1 MSNYEVIATGLEFPE
16 GPVVMPDG
24 SIILVEIKRGTITRV
39 DPDNG
44 SVDVVARPGGGPNGA
59 AIGPDGALYV
69 CNNGGFEWGENRG
82 LTIPGLVADDYSSG
96 RIERI
101 DLETGAVE
109 VVYADVDGVPLKGP
123 NDLMFDS
130 TGGFWFTDHGKMRAR
145 TRDRGGLY
153 YGKADGSSVRE
164 ISFPLDGP
172 NGVGL
177 SPEEDRVYVAETHQ
191 GSILY
196 WELDGP
202 GELAGSPHGR
212 FLARPA
218 GRKLFDSLAMD
229 AEGNVSVATIQTGG
243 ISTFTPDGEELDFFA
258 VEDPLCTNIC
268 FGGADMKTAFI
279 TLSGTGHGPGWS
291 CRTRLWPHR
300 HARQWGSCPPLKVIM
315 SAIADSKPTHW

>member
-101 DLETGAVE
+101 DLETGAVD

-279 TLSGTGHGPGWS
+279 TLSGTGKLIRS
-291 CRTRLWPHR
+291 DWPR
-300 HARQWGSCPPLKVIM
+300 AGLVLPY
-315 SAIADSKPTHW
+315 

>member
-1 MSNYEVIATGLEFPE
+1 MSNYEIIAAGLEFPE

-24 SIILVEIKRGTITRV
+24 SIVLVEIKRGTITRV
-39 DPDNG
+39 DPDDG
-44 SVDVVARPGGGPNGA
+44 SVDVLAQPGGGPNGA

-69 CNNGGFEWGENRG
+69 CNNGGFEWGEARG

-164 ISFPLDGP
+164 IAFPLDGP

-177 SPEEDRVYVAETHQ
+177 SPQQDRVYVAETHQ

-218 GRKLFDSLAMD
+218 GRKLFDSLAID

-243 ISTFTPDGEELDFFA
+243 ISTFTPDGEELEFFA
-258 VEDPLCTNIC
+258 VDDPLCTNIC

-279 TLSGTGHGPGWS
+279 TLSGTGKLIRADWPRPG
-291 CRTRLWPHR
+291 LVLPY
-300 HARQWGSCPPLKVIM
+300 
-315 SAIADSKPTHW
+315 

>member
-1 MSNYEVIATGLEFPE
+1 MSNYEIIAAGLEFPE

-24 SIILVEIKRGTITRV
+24 SIVLVEIKRGTITRV
-39 DPDNG
+39 DPDDG
-44 SVDVVARPGGGPNGA
+44 SVDVLAQPGGGPNGA

-69 CNNGGFEWGENRG
+69 CNNGGFEWGEARG
-82 LTIPGLVADDYSSG
+82 LTIPGLVADNYSSG
-96 RIERI
+96 RIERV

-164 ISFPLDGP
+164 IAFPLDGP

-177 SPEEDRVYVAETHQ
+177 SPQQDRVYVAETHQ
-191 GSILY
+191 GSLLY

-218 GRKLFDSLAMD
+218 GRKLFDSLAID

-243 ISTFTPDGEELDFFA
+243 ISTFTPDGEELEFFA
-258 VEDPLCTNIC
+258 VDDPLCTNIC

-279 TLSGTGHGPGWS
+279 TLSGTGKLIRADWPRPG
-291 CRTRLWPHR
+291 LVLPY
-300 HARQWGSCPPLKVIM
+300 
-315 SAIADSKPTHW
+315 

>member
-1 MSNYEVIATGLEFPE
+1 MSNYEIIAAGLEFPE

-24 SIILVEIKRGTITRV
+24 SIVLVEIKRGTITRV
-39 DPDNG
+39 DPDDG
-44 SVDVVARPGGGPNGA
+44 SVDVVAQPGGGPNGA

-69 CNNGGFEWGENRG
+69 CNNGGFEWGEARG

-164 ISFPLDGP
+164 IAFPLDGP

-177 SPEEDRVYVAETHQ
+177 SPQQDRVYVAETHQ

-202 GELAGSPHGR
+202 GELASSPHGR

-218 GRKLFDSLAMD
+218 GRKLFDSLAID

-243 ISTFTPDGEELDFFA
+243 ISTFTPDGEELEFFA
-258 VEDPLCTNIC
+258 VDDPLCTNIC

-279 TLSGTGHGPGWS
+279 TLSGTGKLIRADWPRPG
-291 CRTRLWPHR
+291 LVLPY
-300 HARQWGSCPPLKVIM
+300 
-315 SAIADSKPTHW
+315 

>member
-1 MSNYEVIATGLEFPE
+1 MSNYEIIAAGLEFPE

-24 SIILVEIKRGTITRV
+24 SIVLVEIKRGTITRV
-39 DPDNG
+39 DPDDG
-44 SVDVVARPGGGPNGA
+44 SVDVVAQPGGGPNGA

-69 CNNGGFEWGENRG
+69 CNNGGFEWGEARG

-96 RIERI
+96 RIERV

-164 ISFPLDGP
+164 IAFPLDGP

-177 SPEEDRVYVAETHQ
+177 SPQQDRVYVAETHQ

-218 GRKLFDSLAMD
+218 GRKLFDSLAID

-243 ISTFTPDGEELDFFA
+243 ISTFTPDGEELEFFA
-258 VEDPLCTNIC
+258 VDDPLCTNIC

-279 TLSGTGHGPGWS
+279 TLSGTGKLIRADWPRPG
-291 CRTRLWPHR
+291 LVLPY
-300 HARQWGSCPPLKVIM
+300 
-315 SAIADSKPTHW
+315 

>member
-1 MSNYEVIATGLEFPE
+1 MSNYEIIAAGLEFPE

-24 SIILVEIKRGTITRV
+24 SIVLVEIKRGTITRV
-39 DPDNG
+39 DPDDG
-44 SVDVVARPGGGPNGA
+44 SVDVVAQPGGGPNGA

-69 CNNGGFEWGENRG
+69 CNNGGFEWGEARG

-164 ISFPLDGP
+164 IAFPLDGP

-177 SPEEDRVYVAETHQ
+177 SPQQDRVYVAETHQ

-196 WELDGP
+196 WELNGP

-218 GRKLFDSLAMD
+218 GRKLFDSLAID
-229 AEGNVSVATIQTGG
+229 TEGIVSVATIQTGG

-258 VEDPLCTNIC
+258 VDDPLCTNIC

-279 TLSGTGHGPGWS
+279 TLSGTGKLIRADWPRPG
-291 CRTRLWPHR
+291 LVLPY
-300 HARQWGSCPPLKVIM
+300 
-315 SAIADSKPTHW
+315 

>member
-1 MSNYEVIATGLEFPE
+1 MSNYEIIAAGLEFPE

-24 SIILVEIKRGTITRV
+24 SIVLVEIKRGTITRV
-39 DPDNG
+39 DPDDG
-44 SVDVVARPGGGPNGA
+44 SVDVVAQPGGGPNGA

-69 CNNGGFEWGENRG
+69 CNNGGFEWGEARG
-82 LTIPGLVADDYSSG
+82 LTIPGLVADNYSSG
-96 RIERI
+96 RIERV

-164 ISFPLDGP
+164 IAFPLDGP

-177 SPEEDRVYVAETHQ
+177 SPQQDRVYVAETHQ
-191 GSILY
+191 GSLLY

-218 GRKLFDSLAMD
+218 GRKLFDSLAID

-258 VEDPLCTNIC
+258 VDDPLCTNIC

-279 TLSGTGHGPGWS
+279 TLSGTGKLIRADWPRPG
-291 CRTRLWPHR
+291 LVLPY
-300 HARQWGSCPPLKVIM
+300 
-315 SAIADSKPTHW
+315 

>member
-1 MSNYEVIATGLEFPE
+1 MSNYEIIAAGLEFPE

-24 SIILVEIKRGTITRV
+24 SIVLVEIKRGTITRV
-39 DPDNG
+39 DPDDG
-44 SVDVVARPGGGPNGA
+44 SVDVVAQPGGGPNGA

-69 CNNGGFEWGENRG
+69 CNNGGFEWGEARG

-164 ISFPLDGP
+164 IAFPLDGP

-177 SPEEDRVYVAETHQ
+177 SPQQDRVYVAETHQ

-196 WELDGP
+196 WELNGP

-218 GRKLFDSLAMD
+218 GRKLFDSLAID

-258 VEDPLCTNIC
+258 VDDPLCTNIC

-279 TLSGTGHGPGWS
+279 TLSGTGKLIRADWPRPG
-291 CRTRLWPHR
+291 LVLPY
-300 HARQWGSCPPLKVIM
+300 
-315 SAIADSKPTHW
+315 

>member
-279 TLSGTGHGPGWS
+279 TLSGTGKLIRSDWPRPG
-291 CRTRLWPHR
+291 LVLPY
-300 HARQWGSCPPLKVIM
+300 
-315 SAIADSKPTHW
+315 

>member
-1 MSNYEVIATGLEFPE
+1 MSNYEIIAAGLEFPE

-24 SIILVEIKRGTITRV
+24 AIVLVEIKRGTITRV
-39 DPDNG
+39 DPDDG
-44 SVDVVARPGGGPNGA
+44 SVDVVAQPGGGPNGA

-69 CNNGGFEWGENRG
+69 CNNGWFEWGEARG

-164 ISFPLDGP
+164 IAFPLDGP

-177 SPEEDRVYVAETHQ
+177 SPQQDRVYVAETHQ
-191 GSILY
+191 GSLLY

-218 GRKLFDSLAMD
+218 GRKLFDSLAID

-258 VEDPLCTNIC
+258 VDDPLCTNIC

-279 TLSGTGHGPGWS
+279 TLSGTGKLIRADWPRPGLVL
-291 CRTRLWPHR
+291 TY
-300 HARQWGSCPPLKVIM
+300 
-315 SAIADSKPTHW
+315 

>member
-1 MSNYEVIATGLEFPE
+1 MSNYEIIAAGLEFPE

-24 SIILVEIKRGTITRV
+24 SIVLVEIKRGTITRV
-39 DPDNG
+39 DPDDG
-44 SVDVVARPGGGPNGA
+44 SVDVLAQPGGGPNGA

-69 CNNGGFEWGENRG
+69 CNNGGFEWGEARG
-82 LTIPGLVADDYSSG
+82 LTIPGLVADNYSSG
-96 RIERI
+96 RIERV

-164 ISFPLDGP
+164 IAFPLDGP

-177 SPEEDRVYVAETHQ
+177 SPQQDRVYVAETHQ
-191 GSILY
+191 GSLLY

-218 GRKLFDSLAMD
+218 GRKLFDSLAID

-258 VEDPLCTNIC
+258 VDDPLCTNIC

-279 TLSGTGHGPGWS
+279 TLSGTGKLIRADWPRPG
-291 CRTRLWPHR
+291 LVLPY
-300 HARQWGSCPPLKVIM
+300 
-315 SAIADSKPTHW
+315 

>member
-1 MSNYEVIATGLEFPE
+1 MSNYEIIAAGLEFPE

-24 SIILVEIKRGTITRV
+24 SIVLVEIKRGTITRV
-39 DPDNG
+39 DPDDG
-44 SVDVVARPGGGPNGA
+44 SVDVVAQPGGGPNGA

-69 CNNGGFEWGENRG
+69 CNNGGFEWGEARG

-164 ISFPLDGP
+164 IAFPLDGP

-177 SPEEDRVYVAETHQ
+177 SPQQDRVYVAETHQ

-218 GRKLFDSLAMD
+218 GRKLFDSLAID

-258 VEDPLCTNIC
+258 VDDPLCTNIC

-279 TLSGTGHGPGWS
+279 TLSGTGKLIRADWPRPG
-291 CRTRLWPHR
+291 LVLPY
-300 HARQWGSCPPLKVIM
+300 
-315 SAIADSKPTHW
+315 

>member
-1 MSNYEVIATGLEFPE
+1 MSNYEIIAAGLEFPE

-24 SIILVEIKRGTITRV
+24 SIVLVEIKRGTITRV
-39 DPDNG
+39 DPDDG
-44 SVDVVARPGGGPNGA
+44 SVDVVAQPGGGPNGA

-69 CNNGGFEWGENRG
+69 CNNGGFEWGEARG

-96 RIERI
+96 RIERV

-164 ISFPLDGP
+164 IAFPLDGP

-177 SPEEDRVYVAETHQ
+177 SPQQDRVYVAETHQ

-218 GRKLFDSLAMD
+218 GRKLFDSLAID

-258 VEDPLCTNIC
+258 VDDPLCTNIC

-279 TLSGTGHGPGWS
+279 TLSGTGKLIRADWPRPG
-291 CRTRLWPHR
+291 LVLPY
-300 HARQWGSCPPLKVIM
+300 
-315 SAIADSKPTHW
+315 

>member
-101 DLETGAVE
+101 DLETGAVD

-164 ISFPLDGP
+164 IAFPLDGP

-243 ISTFTPDGEELDFFA
+243 VSTFTPDGEELDFFA

-279 TLSGTGHGPGWS
+279 TLSGTGKLIRSDWPRPG
-291 CRTRLWPHR
+291 LVLPY
-300 HARQWGSCPPLKVIM
+300 
-315 SAIADSKPTHW
+315 

>member
-101 DLETGAVE
+101 DLETGAVD

-164 ISFPLDGP
+164 IAFPLDGP

-243 ISTFTPDGEELDFFA
+243 VSTFTPDGEELDFFA

-279 TLSGTGHGPGWS
+279 TLSGTGKLI
-291 CRTRLWPHR
+291 RLAT
-300 HARQWGSCPPLKVIM
+300 ARAGLAVLGCGLIVTL
-315 SAIADSKPTHW
+315 DSGEVVLH

>member
-258 VEDPLCTNIC
+258 VEDPLCTNMC

-279 TLSGTGHGPGWS
+279 TLSGTGKLIRSDWPRPG
-291 CRTRLWPHR
+291 LVLPY
-300 HARQWGSCPPLKVIM
+300 
-315 SAIADSKPTHW
+315 

>member
-1 MSNYEVIATGLEFPE
+1 MSNYEIIAAGLEFPE

-24 SIILVEIKRGTITRV
+24 SIVLVEIKRGTITRV
-39 DPDNG
+39 DPDDG
-44 SVDVVARPGGGPNGA
+44 SVDVVAQPGGGPNGA

-69 CNNGGFEWGENRG
+69 CNNGGFEWGEARG

-164 ISFPLDGP
+164 IAFPLDGP

-177 SPEEDRVYVAETHQ
+177 SPQQDRVYVAEPHQ
-191 GSILY
+191 GSLLY

-218 GRKLFDSLAMD
+218 GRKLFDSLAID

-258 VEDPLCTNIC
+258 VDDPLCTNIC

-279 TLSGTGHGPGWS
+279 TLSGTGKLIRADWPRPG
-291 CRTRLWPHR
+291 LVLPY
-300 HARQWGSCPPLKVIM
+300 
-315 SAIADSKPTHW
+315 

>member
-1 MSNYEVIATGLEFPE
+1 MSNYEIIAAGLEFPE

-39 DPDNG
+39 DPDDG
-44 SVDVVARPGGGPNGA
+44 SVDVVAQPGGGPNGA

-69 CNNGGFEWGENRG
+69 CNNGGFEWGEARG

-164 ISFPLDGP
+164 IAFPLDGP

-177 SPEEDRVYVAETHQ
+177 SPQQDRVYVAETHQ

-218 GRKLFDSLAMD
+218 GRKLFDSLAID

-258 VEDPLCTNIC
+258 VDDPLCTNIC

-279 TLSGTGHGPGWS
+279 TLSGTGKLIRADWPRPG
-291 CRTRLWPHR
+291 LVLPY
-300 HARQWGSCPPLKVIM
+300 
-315 SAIADSKPTHW
+315 

>member
-1 MSNYEVIATGLEFPE
+1 MSNYEIIAAGLEFPE

-24 SIILVEIKRGTITRV
+24 SIVLVEIKRGTITRV
-39 DPDNG
+39 DPDDG
-44 SVDVVARPGGGPNGA
+44 SVDVLAQPGGGPNGA

-69 CNNGGFEWGENRG
+69 CNNGGFEWGEARG
-82 LTIPGLVADDYSSG
+82 LTIPGLVADNYSSG
-96 RIERI
+96 RIERV

-164 ISFPLDGP
+164 IAFPLDGP

-177 SPEEDRVYVAETHQ
+177 SPQQGRVYVAETHQ

-218 GRKLFDSLAMD
+218 GRKLFDSLAID

-243 ISTFTPDGEELDFFA
+243 ISTFTPDGEELEFFA
-258 VEDPLCTNIC
+258 VDDPLCTNIC

-279 TLSGTGHGPGWS
+279 TLSGTGKLIRADWPRPG
-291 CRTRLWPHR
+291 LVLPY
-300 HARQWGSCPPLKVIM
+300 
-315 SAIADSKPTHW
+315 

>member
-1 MSNYEVIATGLEFPE
+1 MSNYEIIAAGLEFPE

-24 SIILVEIKRGTITRV
+24 SIVLVEIKRGTITRV
-39 DPDNG
+39 DPDDG
-44 SVDVVARPGGGPNGA
+44 SVDVVAQPGGGPNGA

-69 CNNGGFEWGENRG
+69 CNNGGFEWGETRG
-82 LTIPGLVADDYSSG
+82 LTIPGLVADNYSSG
-96 RIERI
+96 RIERV

-164 ISFPLDGP
+164 IAFPLDGP

-177 SPEEDRVYVAETHQ
+177 SPQQDRVYVAETHQ
-191 GSILY
+191 GSLLY

-218 GRKLFDSLAMD
+218 GRKLFDSLAID

-258 VEDPLCTNIC
+258 VDDPLCTNIC

-279 TLSGTGHGPGWS
+279 TLSGTGKLIRADWPRPG
-291 CRTRLWPHR
+291 LVLPY
-300 HARQWGSCPPLKVIM
+300 
-315 SAIADSKPTHW
+315 